1 MSEHKKIKHIRE
13 VQVKEIILYF
23 FLPLIVLVTI
33 WLTYGLNCK
42 YQFIKI
48 DNFVSLIVSIIL
60 TYPFLKMFII
70 GIILLYKAFA
80 PMSVRDRCLFEP
92 TCSTY
97 MIIAIKKYGLIIG
110 LFKGIKRIIRC
121 RPPNGGVDWP

>member
-23 FLPLIVLVTI
+23 FLPLIILVTI

-48 DNFVSLIVSIIL
+48 DNFVSLIVLIIL

>member
-23 FLPLIVLVTI
+23 FLPLIILVTI

>member
-13 VQVKEIILYF
+13 VQVKEIIIYF
-23 FLPLIVLVTI
+23 FLPLIILVTI